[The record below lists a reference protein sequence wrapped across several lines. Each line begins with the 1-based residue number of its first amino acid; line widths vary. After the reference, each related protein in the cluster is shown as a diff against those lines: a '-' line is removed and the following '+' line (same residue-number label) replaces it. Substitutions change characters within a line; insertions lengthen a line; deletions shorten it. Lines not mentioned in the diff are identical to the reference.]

1 MNWVGLARQII
12 NPWTGS
18 EPAGLPVLTALRG
31 NGREASE
38 PTTTVVNEV
47 ITALTQPNVIII
59 GMYGSSDA
67 RVIKVVDN
75 IKRKVQRDGVFD
87 EVVMASVNIQNTW
100 SSCWRTKLPDLR
112 RIQDELGNMLGL
124 RLQQKTLKKRASQL
138 RDWIKMKGKILII
151 LYGLW
156 GEVDLGKIGIPFG
169 NDHDGCKIVLVAES
183 QEVLSNQKNVPHTNI
198 CTSL

>member
-1 MNWVGLARQII
+1 MDECE
-12 NPWTGS
+12 
-18 EPAGLPVLTALRG
+18 EPPQVRPCKVPSSYSSMQV

-38 PTTTVVNEV
+38 PTTTIVNEV
-47 ITALTQPNVIII
+47 ITALTQPNVIIL

-67 RVIKVVDN
+67 RMIKVVDN
-75 IKRKVQRDGVFD
+75 ITRRVQRNGVFD
-87 EVVMASVNIQNTW
+87 VVVMATVEIKNTCW
-100 SSCWRTKLPDLR
+100 SSWSTKSPDLR

-124 RLQQKTLKKRASQL
+124 RLQQQTLKKRASQL

-156 GEVDLGKIGIPFG
+156 GEIDLSKIGIPFG

-183 QEVLSNQKNVPHTNI
+183 QEVLSNQKNVPQMNI